1 MGEVKPVKM
10 DNWAPTDSATL
21 FADGKALTLTLSSG
35 FSKYLF
41 CRGTCALLP
50 WSAYLRS
57 QSAQNKTR
65 NYAGW
70 VLHTLCGLEQKV

>member
-1 MGEVKPVKM
+1 MAIALVALDNRRNLQVQTFKSCQLAQISCKALANIFHHNKMGEVKPVKM

-41 CRGTCALLP
+41 L
-50 WSAYLRS
+50 
-57 QSAQNKTR
+57 
-65 NYAGW
+65 
-70 VLHTLCGLEQKV
+70 